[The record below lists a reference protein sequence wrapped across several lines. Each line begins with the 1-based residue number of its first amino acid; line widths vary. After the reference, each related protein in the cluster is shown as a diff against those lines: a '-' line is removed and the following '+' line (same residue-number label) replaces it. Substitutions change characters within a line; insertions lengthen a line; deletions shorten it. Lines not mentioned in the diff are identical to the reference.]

1 VHRRSHGIKGTNN
14 GRPNGIR
21 IKNSFI
27 MKKNKT
33 IFLFLVIF
41 FLLNLPS
48 TTAGSLELSYPKID
62 EIQIEGTTSLPEYV
76 EYTFTFA
83 IWIVGLLAFIIL
95 IIAGIKWIVSIDNSA
110 VKAEAKNQ
118 ISAALLGILILFSS
132 VIIIEKINP
141 NLLVLPDL
149 KIVEIETD
157 NIDIPDPD
165 GEPGKKLEINYPE
178 IGSLKPEKT
187 TFPLP
192 KYVEYIFNFA
202 IWGVGILALIIIVL
216 SGTQYLISMENPGMK
231 KDAKDKITSAL
242 IGSLLL
248 VLSVVIL
255 NQIDLEIIKLPPP
268 KTEEPLVMGSGIWLC
283 DEEISDFEAFMK
295 GELKLE
301 REEREKKIKE
311 IKEKCYE
318 AMGKADIP
326 DGFKTKQLY
335 VVNVEE
341 TDSVGGL
348 SFRYAVVLHEEV
360 RNEGRCMLKNVS
372 SPIKNFNTLSITPL
386 MLRDEAEGEGV
397 TLYSHKDFNKGTTA
411 ADKPKESETYKET
424 GLGYSSLNV
433 HFPDMDPCNSVRIDE
448 NEEWIAIFYK
458 QRSGDNISNWGT
470 GGISDIINESRECD
484 IYDRSHDNL
493 EDNYTGN
500 FCTAGFWGQYRKPCV
515 KSLRVLK
522 GQIID

>member
-1 VHRRSHGIKGTNN
+1 
-14 GRPNGIR
+14 
-21 IKNSFI
+21 
-27 MKKNKT
+27 MKKNKI
-33 IFLFLVIF
+33 IFLFLVLF

-48 TTAGSLELSYPKID
+48 VTVGGLELNYPQIN
-62 EIQIEGTTSLPEYV
+62 EVQIEGTTSLPEYV
-76 EYTFTFA
+76 EYAFTFA
-83 IWIVGLLAFIIL
+83 VWIIGLLAFVIL

-141 NLLVLPDL
+141 NLLILPDL

-157 NIDIPDPD
+157 NINIPDPN
-165 GEPGKKLEINYPE
+165 GEPGKKLEINYPQ
-178 IGSLKPEKT
+178 IGNLKPERT

-192 KYVEYIFNFA
+192 EYVEYIFNFA
-202 IWGVGILALIIIVL
+202 IWGVGILALTIIVL
-216 SGTQYLISMENPGMK
+216 SGTRYLISMENPGTK

-268 KTEEPLVMGSGIWLC
+268 ETDEPLVMGPGIWLC
-283 DEEISDFEAFMK
+283 NEEISDFEAFMK

-301 REEREKKIKE
+301 KEEREKKIKE
-311 IKEKCYE
+311 IREKCYK
-318 AMGKADIP
+318 AKIKADIP
-326 DGFKTKQLY
+326 KDFETKQLY
-335 VVNVEE
+335 VINVEDADL
-341 TDSVGGL
+341 TGKL
-348 SFRYAVVLHEEV
+348 PFKYAVVLHEEIQ
-360 RNEGRCMLKNVS
+360 NEGKCMLKNTS
-372 SPIKNFNTLSITPL
+372 SPISNFNTLSVTPL
-386 MLRDEAEGEGV
+386 ILRDEATGEGV

-411 ADKPKESETYKET
+411 ADNPKESETYKET
-424 GLGYSSLNV
+424 GLGPSPFNV
-433 HFPDMDPCNSVRIDE
+433 HFSNMDPCSSVRIDE

-458 QRSGDNISNWGT
+458 MRSVNVGYWGT
-470 GGISDIINESRECD
+470 NINDIVNDLRECD

-500 FCTAGFWGQYRKPCV
+500 FCIADFWGKYRQPCV
-515 KSLRVLK
+515 ISLRVLK